1 MFNGFNG
8 CNGRAAAHP
17 YIANALDHRGLLQR
31 ELAHLGTGAF
41 ARYWAVTMATA
52 FI

>member
-41 ARYWAVTMATA
+41 ARY
-52 FI
+52 